1 MNTVNWTRKATK
13 QLLKITKPDQAKI
26 FDAAQAL
33 AHMPNVQNVKALT
46 RHQFGYRLR
55 VGRYRVIFDWDGSV
69 KIVNIEEVSKRDE
82 RTY

>member
-1 MNTVNWTRKATK
+1 MNQVNWTRKATK
-13 QLLKITKPDQAKI
+13 QLSKIAKPDQVRI

-33 AHMPNVQNVKALT
+33 SHMPNVQNVKPLT

-55 VGRYRVIFDWDGSV
+55 VGRYRVLFDWEGSV

-82 RTY
+82 HTY